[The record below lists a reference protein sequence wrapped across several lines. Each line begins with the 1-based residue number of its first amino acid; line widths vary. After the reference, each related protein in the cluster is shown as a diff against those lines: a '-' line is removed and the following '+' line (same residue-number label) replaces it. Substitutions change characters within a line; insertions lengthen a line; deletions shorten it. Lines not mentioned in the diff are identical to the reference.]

1 VGSGNPELIKIIVTS
16 NENISFKE
24 EKNWIPNPPD
34 GGGLSGMTPFFC
46 FIQGFPQ
53 RDGVVIFRLNI
64 TQSLY
69 SWTIGKIRA

>member
-34 GGGLSGMTPFFC
+34 GGGLSGMTPFC
-46 FIQGFPQ
+46 
-53 RDGVVIFRLNI
+53 V
-64 TQSLY
+64 LY
-69 SWTIGKIRA
+69 KDFHNEME